1 METDSN
7 LNGKLAYTVRH
18 PLSREI
24 CPRRR
29 RISLCRGEVLAKDGR
44 QLRRPDDHSH
54 DKETTANCLI
64 IRNVFSRVETDSN
77 LNETLAYTV
86 RHPLSLEI
94 CRAFLKCSTGP
105 WADTAAT
112 VQPHW

>member
-1 METDSN
+1 MGN
-7 LNGKLAYTVRH
+7 LPTLCTIHSVVRFVQDDGG
-18 PLSREI
+18 PV
-24 CPRRR
+24 CAG
-29 RISLCRGEVLAKDGR
+29 GEVLAEDER
-44 QLRRPDDHSH
+44 QLLRPDDHSH

-86 RHPLSLEI
+86 CYPLSLEI

>member
-1 METDSN
+1 MGN
-7 LNGKLAYTVRH
+7 LPTLCVIHSVVRFVQDDGG
-18 PLSREI
+18 SV
-24 CPRRR
+24 CAG
-29 RISLCRGEVLAKDGR
+29 GEVLAKDGR

-64 IRNVFSRVETDSN
+64 IRNVFSQVETDSN